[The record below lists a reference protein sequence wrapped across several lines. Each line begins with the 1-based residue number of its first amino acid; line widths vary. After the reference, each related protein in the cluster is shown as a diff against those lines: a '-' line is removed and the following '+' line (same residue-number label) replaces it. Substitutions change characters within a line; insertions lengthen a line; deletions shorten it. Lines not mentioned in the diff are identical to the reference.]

1 MFFVLW
7 DWVNE
12 KVECIGVW
20 IVFLFFYNKCVVI
33 SVIIEIEKF
42 YGGSW
47 SWKGYDVNWGVY
59 DSFI

>member
-1 MFFVLW
+1 M
-7 DWVNE
+7 NE

-20 IVFLFFYNKCVVI
+20 IVILFFYNRCVVI
-33 SVIIEIEKF
+33 GVIIEIEKF